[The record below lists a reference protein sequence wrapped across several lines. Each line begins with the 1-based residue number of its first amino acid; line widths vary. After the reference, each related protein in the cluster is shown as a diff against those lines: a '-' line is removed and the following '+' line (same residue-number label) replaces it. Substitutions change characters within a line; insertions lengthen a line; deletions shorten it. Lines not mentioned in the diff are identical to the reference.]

1 MTARSYRW
9 IRIRA
14 TATTPERLTTD
25 LTEAVIIA
33 TPATGMVH
41 AAFPWIMTPD
51 EARSAG
57 LLLIEA
63 ATLADNG
70 RSVMES

>member
-9 IRIRA
+9 IRVRA
-14 TATTPERLTTD
+14 TATEPEHLTAD

-33 TPATGMVH
+33 TPATGMIH
-41 AAFPWIMTPD
+41 ATLPGPMTPD
-51 EARSAG
+51 EARTAG
-57 LLLIEA
+57 LLLVEA

-70 RSVMES
+70 RSVMEP